1 VICASLVAGTMNAAL
16 EKMAARSRHADLLE
30 LRIDL
35 IADLDLPA
43 LMKAKRSP
51 VLITNRRREE
61 RGGFRGSEEARISLL
76 CEAIRLKAEYVDM
89 EAATD
94 DGLARQ
100 VLGAAAG
107 QGGHTKVIVSY
118 HNFNATPAAG
128 ALRRIWDGCREKGG
142 DIVKIV
148 THARRS
154 EDNLRILSLI
164 PYSRKRGQDIIAF
177 SMGEPGRISRI
188 MAPLL
193 GAYLAFAA
201 LDKGEEAAPGQ
212 LTVGEMKQI
221 FSILAPLAGEG
232 LYRATNP

>member
-1 VICASLVAGTMNAAL
+1 MICASLVAGAMDEAL
-16 EKMAARSRHADLLE
+16 EKISNNSHHADLLE

-43 LMKAKRSP
+43 LMEAKTGP
-51 VLITNRRREE
+51 VLVTNRRREE
-61 RGGFRGSEEARISLL
+61 GGGFRGTEEERISLL
-76 CEAIRLKAEYVDM
+76 CEAVRLKAEYVDM
-89 EAATD
+89 EAATEE
-94 DGLARQ
+94 GLARQ

-107 QGGHTKVIVSY
+107 KGGYTKIIVSF
-118 HNFNATPAAG
+118 HDFNSTPAAV
-128 ALRRIWDGCREKGG
+128 ALRRTWGACREKGG

-177 SMGEPGRISRI
+177 CMGEEGRVSRV

-193 GAYLAFAA
+193 GSYLTFAA

-212 LTVGEMKQI
+212 MSVAEMKII
-221 FSILAPLAGEG
+221 FSILAWRRNC
-232 LYRATNP
+232 RA

>member
-1 VICASLVAGTMNAAL
+1 MICASLVAGTMERAL
-16 EKMAARSRHADLLE
+16 EKMTNRSRHADLLE

-35 IADLDLPA
+35 IADLDLPV
-43 LMKAKRSP
+43 LVKAKTGP

-61 RGGFRGSEEARISLL
+61 GGGFRGTEEERIFLL
-76 CEAIRLKAEYVDM
+76 CEAVRLKAEYVDM
-89 EAATD
+89 EVATD

-100 VLGAAAG
+100 VLGAAARR
-107 QGGHTKVIVSY
+107 GGHTKIIVSF
-118 HNFNATPAAG
+118 HDFNATPAAG
-128 ALRRIWDGCREKGG
+128 ALRRKWGSCRERGG

-154 EDNLRILSLI
+154 EDNLRVLSLI

-177 SMGEPGRISRI
+177 CMGEEGRISRI

-193 GAYLAFAA
+193 GSHLAFAA

-212 LTVGEMKQI
+212 MTVEEMKQI
-221 FSILAPLAGEG
+221 MRILA
-232 LYRATNP
+232 

>member
-1 VICASLVAGTMNAAL
+1 MICASLVAETMETAL
-16 EKMAARSRHADLLE
+16 EKMTTGFRHADLLE

-35 IADLDLPA
+35 IADLDLPV
-43 LMKAKRSP
+43 LLKGKTGP

-61 RGGFRGSEEARISLL
+61 GGGFRGTEEERIVLL
-76 CEAIRLKAEYVDM
+76 CEAIHLKAEYVDI

-107 QGGHTKVIVSY
+107 QGCHTKIIVSF
-118 HNFNATPAAG
+118 HDFSATPTAG
-128 ALRRIWDGCREKGG
+128 ALRRIWGSCRERGG

-148 THARRS
+148 THARHS
-154 EDNLRILSLI
+154 EDNLRVLSLI
-164 PYSRKRGQDIIAF
+164 PYSRKKGQDIIAF
-177 SMGEPGRISRI
+177 CMGEQGRISRI

-193 GAYLAFAA
+193 GSHLTFAS

-212 LTVGEMKQI
+212 MTVEEMKQI
-221 FSILAPLAGEG
+221 MRLLACREPD
-232 LYRATNP
+232 RAENGK

>member
-1 VICASLVAGTMNAAL
+1 VICASLAAGTMERAL
-16 EKMAARSRHADLLE
+16 EKMTNRCRHADLLE

-35 IADLDLPA
+35 IADLDLPD
-43 LMKAKRSP
+43 LMRAKTGP

-61 RGGFRGSEEARISLL
+61 GGGFLGTEEERIFLL

-94 DGLARQ
+94 TGLARQ
-100 VLGAAAG
+100 VLGAAAE
-107 QGGHTKVIVSY
+107 QGGQTKIIVSFHDY
-118 HNFNATPAAG
+118 NATPAMG
-128 ALRRIWDGCREKGG
+128 ALRRIWGACREKGG

-148 THARRS
+148 TYARRS

-177 SMGEPGRISRI
+177 SMGEEGRISRV

-193 GAYLAFAA
+193 GSYLTFAA

-212 LTVGEMKQI
+212 MTIEEMKQV
-221 FSILAPLAGEG
+221 FSILA
-232 LYRATNP
+232 